1 MDGMNTIMLIEDEDS
16 LRRGISFKLEKEGY
30 HVIAC
35 GGLTE
40 AKARFCPSAV
50 WLVLCDITLP
60 DGSGLDFCRY
70 IREEL
75 HSDVQFVFL
84 TAMDMEVDIVMGY
97 ETGADDYITKPFS
110 LAVLMS
116 KINSMFKRMEHQT
129 KSQSGA
135 PVIKSGRLLYYP
147 SEMHLLADGQTVELT
162 KNEYKLLRL
171 FLAHPK
177 QILSK
182 TQILEQ
188 MFDIDGSFADDNT
201 VAVNIRRLR
210 SKIQDDEKKQMIKNI
225 RGMGYIWNC
234 EVE

>member
-1 MDGMNTIMLIEDEDS
+1 MNTIMLIEDEDS

-35 GGLTE
+35 GGLAE
-40 AKARFCPSAV
+40 AKVRFCPSAV
-50 WLVLCDITLP
+50 RLVLCDITLP

-116 KINSMFKRMEHQT
+116 KINSMFKRMEHQS

-147 SEMHLLADGQTVELT
+147 GEMHLLVDGHTVELT
-162 KNEYKLLRL
+162 KNEYKLLQL

-182 TQILEQ
+182 MQILEQ